1 MRLYVLDYGLFE
13 VYGDRRVIGIP
24 GYLIRTG
31 DGATILVDTGL
42 PAWYADDP
50 IAHAEADGVDFGRFL
65 TLTRENL
72 PEAQLARVGLTAADI
87 THLVITHSHVD
98 HIGGIGSFPRATIVI
113 GRGERAL
120 PKPLYWGGVSPID
133 WPSEARYE
141 LIDEDTDLVPGV
153 RILSTPGHTPGHL
166 SLLVRLPRTGPM
178 VLTVDALSRP
188 EELERDMFHAAW
200 DERLVRESA
209 RRLVRIAE
217 DEHAQLVYG
226 HSPAQW
232 PVLKKAPEFY
242 D

>member
-1 MRLYVLDYGLFE
+1 MQLFILDFGLFE
-13 VYGDRRVIGIP
+13 VYGDRRIIGIP

-31 DGATILVDTGL
+31 HGAIILVDTGL
-42 PAWYADDP
+42 PPWYADDP
-50 IAHAEADGVDFGRFL
+50 IAHAETDGLDFGRFL

-72 PEAQLARVGLTAADI
+72 PEAQLTRIGLTAADV
-87 THLVITHSHVD
+87 THLVISHSHID
-98 HIGGIGSFPRATIVI
+98 HVGGIGNFPQATIVM
-113 GRGERAL
+113 GREERAL
-120 PKPLYWGGVSPID
+120 PKPLYWGATSPIE
-133 WPSEARYE
+133 WPEARYE

-188 EELERDMFHAAW
+188 EELDLDTFHAAW

-209 RRLVRIAE
+209 KRLVRIAE

-226 HSPAQW
+226 HSPTQW